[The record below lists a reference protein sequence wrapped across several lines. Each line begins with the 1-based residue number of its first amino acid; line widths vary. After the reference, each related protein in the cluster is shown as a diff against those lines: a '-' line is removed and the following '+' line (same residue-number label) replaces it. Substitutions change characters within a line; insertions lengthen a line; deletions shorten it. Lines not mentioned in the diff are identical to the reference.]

1 VRSRPVLLLA
11 LSAALAAGC
20 GGDDEASPAKSADK
34 PSASGGDT
42 VAVTMKDILF
52 KPENVTAR
60 VGQTVRWTNEDS
72 VDHTV
77 KAGSGASFE
86 SKSLSEGDT
95 YEQKVTKPGKI
106 AYVCTIHPSQKGSI
120 DVQP

>member
-1 VRSRPVLLLA
+1 VRSRPLLLLA

-20 GGDDEASPAKSADK
+20 GGDDEASPAKPDK
-34 PSASGGDT
+34 PAAAAGDA

-60 VGQTVRWTNEDS
+60 VGQIVRWTNEDS
-72 VDHTV
+72 VAHTV
-77 KAGSGASFE
+77 KAESGASFE
-86 SKSLSEGDT
+86 SKSVEEGET
-95 YEQKVTKPGKI
+95 YEQKVTKPGRI

>member
-1 VRSRPVLLLA
+1 MRSRPLLLLA

-20 GGDDEASPAKSADK
+20 GGDDEESPAGTPA
-34 PSASGGDT
+34 PAVAGDT

-60 VGQTVRWTNEDS
+60 VGQTVRWKNEDS
-72 VDHTV
+72 VAHNV
-77 KAGSGASFE
+77 KAESGASFM

-95 YEQKVTKPGKI
+95 YAQKVTKPGRI
-106 AYVCTIHPSQKGSI
+106 DYVCTIHPSQKGSI

>member
-1 VRSRPVLLLA
+1 MRSRPLLLLA

-20 GGDDEASPAKSADK
+20 GGDDEEPAPAKPA
-34 PSASGGDT
+34 AAGDI

-72 VDHTV
+72 VEHNV
-77 KAGSGASFE
+77 KAESGASFQ

-95 YEQKVTKPGKI
+95 YDQKITKAGRI
-106 AYVCTIHPSQKGSI
+106 DYVCTIHPGQKGSI
-120 DVQP
+120 SGVIED

>member
-1 VRSRPVLLLA
+1 VRWRPLLLLA

-20 GGDDEASPAKSADK
+20 GGDDEASPAKPDK
-34 PSASGGDT
+34 PAAARDT

-72 VDHTV
+72 VAHTV
-77 KAGSGASFE
+77 KAESGASFE
-86 SKSLSEGDT
+86 SKSVEEGDT
-95 YEQKVTKPGKI
+95 YEQKLTKPGRI

>member
-1 VRSRPVLLLA
+1 MHPRPLLLLA
-11 LSAALAAGC
+11 LVAALAAGC
-20 GGDDEASPAKSADK
+20 GGDDEPASTEKPAAT
-34 PSASGGDT
+34 AAAGDT

-72 VDHTV
+72 VEHDV
-77 KAGSGASFE
+77 KAVSGASFE
-86 SKSLSEGDT
+86 SKRLSEGET
-95 YEQKVTKPGKI
+95 YEQKLTRAGGI
-106 AYVCTIHPSQKGSI
+106 DYLCTIHPSQKGSI